1 MTNKKTS
8 TTAKNVP
15 GCLIIRSILT
25 GRTKYPKRMKL
36 VRQNARTGLMRARVA
51 GAKVA
56 TGDVI
61 CFLDSHIRCD

>member
-1 MTNKKTS
+1 
-8 TTAKNVP
+8 
-15 GCLIIRSILT
+15 
-25 GRTKYPKRMKL
+25 MKI